1 MIPERLA
8 PLGADARDMVE
19 HGDEVALAAQFT
31 VVCDGEAVR
40 LVANALDEVERLA
53 AARQD
58 HGIGTALG
66 EDVLELLGKPDDGHG
81 QVACATNDFQR
92 GRKLSLAAVDDDEV
106 GHFVFRELGVATL
119 RHLAHRKEIIGL
131 SLGASDLEAP
141 IVGLL
146 RQAALEDDH
155 RGDRLRAL
163 IVRDVEALHA
173 HRLFLE
179 SKIAAKLPDRAE
191 RLIVRLLDS
200 RRLVRDVLLSIG
212 ASHFN
217 DIVLRAALRY
227 GERHLRSLALS
238 EPALQKF
245 CLIDGK
251 RQQDLARYER
261 CAMVVL
267 LQECRKKR
275 LVRLLLTAR
284 EQEVL
289 APDHLARAYEEDHDD
304 RAQPRSRHADGILV
318 A

>member
-1 MIPERLA
+1 
-8 PLGADARDMVE
+8 MVE
-19 HGDEVALAAQFT
+19 HGDEVALAAQFA
-31 VVCDGEAVR
+31 VVGDGEAMR

-58 HGIGTALG
+58 HRIGTALG

-81 QVACATNDFQR
+81 QVACTADDLQR
-92 GRKLSLAAVDDDEV
+92 GRKLSLAAVNDDEV
-106 GHFVFRELGVATL
+106 GQLVFRELAVATFG
-119 RHLAHRKEIIGL
+119 HFAHRKEIIGL

-179 SKIAAKLPDRAE
+179 SEIAAKLPDRAE

-212 ASHFN
+212 ASHFD

-284 EQEVL
+284 EQEML
-289 APDHLARAYEEDHDD
+289 APDHLARAYEKDHDD
-304 RAQPRSRHADGILV
+304 RT
-318 A
+318 